1 VRIIVATCA
10 GLVALSPS
18 FPPPAPGQGRPNRS
32 HRLPSYRA
40 SGRRMRVRT
49 AAHPLARSVG
59 LLALGPLRSEV
70 VGESISPSIYELGEP
85 KTHGA
90 GEANISRDKGVY
102 S

>member
-10 GLVALSPS
+10 GLVALSEIS
-18 FPPPAPGQGRPNRS
+18 VQAAPGQGRPNRS

-70 VGESISPSIYELGEP
+70 LG
-85 KTHGA
+85 GL
-90 GEANISRDKGVY
+90 SRRQFTN
-102 S
+102 